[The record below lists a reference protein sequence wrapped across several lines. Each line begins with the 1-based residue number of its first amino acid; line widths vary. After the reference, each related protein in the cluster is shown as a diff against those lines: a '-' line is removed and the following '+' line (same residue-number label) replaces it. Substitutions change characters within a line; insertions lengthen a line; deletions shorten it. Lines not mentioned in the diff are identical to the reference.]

1 MLHAGDGV
9 RSSLEVGCLF
19 ITPGADMKNVLFACA
34 FGGVLASG
42 AAMSAERTP
51 NPALHKAAP
60 NRLYSWEGL
69 YLGANAGYGSGSDS
83 RLDPGASGAQTGAF
97 LDGPAQLAAQ
107 LAGLASLGLN
117 TKGSLGG
124 GQSGYNWQVGALVW
138 GIETDFDGTHISG
151 SVARNSNNP
160 VTGFPPFSVQTNI
173 SGSQSLET
181 FGTFRGRIGWTPF
194 DRNLIYATGGLAYG
208 HASSSVGISQ
218 IEVLGDTFTSSSG
231 MAAKTLPG
239 WTIGGGWEWAF
250 AVNWSIK
257 TEYLY
262 YDLGTLHYTAN
273 PIFGI
278 AFMGPPFT
286 LTTFNPS
293 TEFKGSIFR
302 VGLNWRLG
310 GAG

>member
-194 DRNLIYATGGLAYG
+194 DRNLIYATVGWLTAMPRRALGSLKSKFSVIPSRHQAEWQRKRCPDGRSVVGGNGRLRSIG
-208 HASSSVGISQ
+208 RSRLNISTM
-218 IEVLGDTFTSSSG
+218 ILELCTTRRIRF
-231 MAAKTLPG
+231 L
-239 WTIGGGWEWAF
+239 E
-250 AVNWSIK
+250 
-257 TEYLY
+257 
-262 YDLGTLHYTAN
+262 LH
-273 PIFGI
+273 
-278 AFMGPPFT
+278 
-286 LTTFNPS
+286 S
-293 TEFKGSIFR
+293 W
-302 VGLNWRLG
+302 VRLSH
-310 GAG
+310 

>member
-1 MLHAGDGV
+1 
-9 RSSLEVGCLF
+9 
-19 ITPGADMKNVLFACA
+19 MKSV
-34 FGGVLASG
+34 VLASVFGGILATG
-42 AAMSAERTP
+42 AVMAAERTSI
-51 NPALHKAAP
+51 PATYKAP
-60 NRLYSWEGL
+60 PKRFYSWEGL
-69 YLGANAGYGSGSDS
+69 YLGANVGYGRASNTG
-83 RLDPGASGAQTGAF
+83 LDPGARGVQTGVF
-97 LDGPAQLAAQ
+97 LDGPAQLAGQ
-107 LAGLASLGLN
+107 LAGLAPLGLN

-124 GQSGYNWQVGALVW
+124 GQIGYNWQVGALVW

-160 VTGFPPFSVQTNI
+160 VTGFPPFSIQTNLY
-173 SGSQSLET
+173 GSQSLDT
-181 FGTFRGRIGWTPF
+181 FGTLRGRIGWTPF
-194 DRNLIYATGGLAYG
+194 DHNLFYATGGLAYG
-208 HASSSVGISQ
+208 HASSSVGIAQ

-239 WTIGGGWEWAF
+239 WTIGGGWEWAL
-250 AVNWSIK
+250 AANWSIK

-262 YDLGTLHYTAN
+262 YDLGTLHCTAN

>member
-1 MLHAGDGV
+1 MKSVLLASILG
-9 RSSLEVGCLF
+9 
-19 ITPGADMKNVLFACA
+19 GA
-34 FGGVLASG
+34 LASG
-42 AAMSAERTP
+42 AAMSAERGP
-51 NPALHKAAP
+51 NPATYKVAP
-60 NRLYSWEGL
+60 KNVYSWEGL
-69 YLGANAGYGSGSDS
+69 YLGANAGYGWGRDS
-83 RLDPGASGAQTGAF
+83 NVDPSATGVQTGF

-107 LAGLASLGLN
+107 LAGLAPLGLN

-124 GQSGYNWQVGALVW
+124 GQIGYNWQAGALVW

-151 SVARNSNNP
+151 SAARSSNNP
-160 VTGFPPFSVQTNI
+160 VFGFPPFSVQTNL
-173 SGSQSLET
+173 SGSQSLDML
-181 FGTFRGRIGWTPF
+181 GTFRGRIGWTPF
-194 DRNLIYATGGLAYG
+194 DRNLLYATGGLAYG

-231 MAAKTLPG
+231 SAAKTLSG
-239 WTIGGGWEWAF
+239 WTIGGGWEWAL
-250 AVNWSIK
+250 AANWSIK

-262 YDLGTLHYTAN
+262 YDLETLHYTAN

-286 LTTFNPS
+286 LTTFSPS
-293 TEFKGSIFR
+293 TDFKGSIFR